1 MMERKE
7 RRPYWRHTKWQMM
20 ASLLP
25 FLLVVLVL
33 PFYAEQLNEIRV
45 IGFPWGYFLLAHG
58 VGVLALVTVASF
70 ANRQD
75 VIDRWHGAHEDG

>member
-1 MMERKE
+1 MIERKE

-33 PFYAEQLNEIRV
+33 PFYADQLNGSRV

-58 VGVLALVTVASF
+58 VGVLA
-70 ANRQD
+70 
-75 VIDRWHGAHEDG
+75 